1 MTDKCD
7 VDELI
12 PSHCSFVRFHPI
24 HTEDKWKVNFA
35 LEATD
40 VKFRQL
46 EVDGFNNEET
56 EEIIEFLCCS

>member
-12 PSHCSFVRFHPI
+12 PSDCSFVKYHPI
-24 HTEDKWKVNFA
+24 LEEDAWKVNFL

-40 VKFRQL
+40 VKFKQL
-46 EVDGFNNEET
+46 EVDGFKT
-56 EEIIEFLCCS
+56 EEIEEIIDFLCCS